1 MKKIRKAIVK
11 GLAKI
16 GITPYVYY
24 AFKWNDPFLIKNKL
38 FQKVENQIIFD
49 VGAFDG
55 RSIERYKKAFP
66 KSTIF
71 SFEPTPGIYAG
82 LEKKYA
88 GRNDVK
94 LSNSALSSDIGEA
107 SFHVNNSLL
116 TNSLLESAKNVDKG
130 ANIYNTNEKI
140 IVPTNT
146 IDNYCHVEKIE
157 KINILKIDVQG
168 ADLMVLKGAEKA
180 LEGRKIDLIFIEVEF
195 VELYEKQPLF
205 HDISAYLHLKGY
217 HLYSLY
223 NMSISSKGQLIY
235 GDAVFISP
243 DIKL

>member
-38 FQKVENQIIFD
+38 FHKVENQIIFD

-55 RSIERYKKAFP
+55 RSIELYKKAFP
-66 KSTIF
+66 NSTVF
-71 SFEPTPGIYAG
+71 SFEPTPDIYAG

-94 LSNSALSSDIGEA
+94 LSNAALCSNIGEA

-116 TNSLLESAKNVDKG
+116 TNSLLESAKKEDKG
-130 ANIYNTNEKI
+130 TSIYNTNKKI

-146 IDNYCHVEKIE
+146 IDNYCQVEKIN

-180 LEGRKIDLIFIEVEF
+180 LDSRKIDLIFIEVEF
-195 VELYEKQPLF
+195 MELYEKQPLF

-217 HLYSLY
+217 HLFSLY
-223 NMSISSKGQLIY
+223 NMSISSQGQLIY

-243 DIKL
+243 DVKL